1 MTIQNWTF
9 DPAHSEISFKVR
21 HMMFSKVTGYF
32 TEWDGKF
39 AFDPENP
46 ANGRTTVNIAAKSVD
61 TQNAERDAHLKSG
74 DFFDVEAFPNLRFE
88 STSFEQIDGPHLK
101 VHGNL
106 TIRDKTVPIVLDV
119 EYHGKGIDPW
129 GNERVGFS
137 GKVEL
142 EREAFGLTWNQAL
155 EAGGVLV
162 GKKVEVELQVQATL
176 AS

>member
-9 DPAHSEISFKVR
+9 DSVHSEVSFKVR

-32 TEWDGKF
+32 NEWDGEF

-46 ANGRTTVNIAAKSVD
+46 SSAKTTVNIAANSVD
-61 TQNAERDAHLKSG
+61 TKNEDRDTHLKSG
-74 DFFDVEAFPNLRFE
+74 DFFDVETFPQLRFE
-88 STSFEQIDGPHLK
+88 STSFEQVDGGDLK
-101 VHGNL
+101 VYGDL
-106 TIRDKTVPIVLDV
+106 TIRDKTVPITLDV

-129 GNERVGFS
+129 GNQRVGFS
-137 GKVEL
+137 GKVVL

-162 GKKVEVELQVQATL
+162 GKKVEVELEIQATL
-176 AS
+176 AE

>member
-32 TEWDGKF
+32 TEWEGEF

-46 ANGRTTVNIAAKSVD
+46 ANAKTTVTIAVD
-61 TQNAERDAHLKSG
+61 SIDTKNADRDAHLKSG
-74 DFFDVEAFPNLRFE
+74 DFFDAEAFPQMRFD
-88 STSFEQIDGPHLK
+88 STSFEQVDGADLK

-106 TIRDKTVPIVLDV
+106 TIRDKTVPVTLDV

-129 GNERVGFS
+129 GNQRVGFS
-137 GKVEL
+137 GKVDL
-142 EREAFGLTWNQAL
+142 DREAFGLTWNQAL

-176 AS
+176 AG